1 MFGELSDDR
10 GRGPGERS
18 VWREEAGWEGVQPH
32 GCESMNEG
40 MGRTAAD
47 ETVKE
52 EEVSSRMELDGERKE
67 SRGTQALSKY
77 SQGLRVVRETFQR
90 GM

>member
-1 MFGELSDDR
+1 
-10 GRGPGERS
+10 
-18 VWREEAGWEGVQPH
+18 
-32 GCESMNEG
+32 

-67 SRGTQALSKY
+67 SRGTPTQALSKY
-77 SQGLRVVRETFQR
+77 SQGLRVVRETFR
-90 GM
+90 WGM

>member
-1 MFGELSDDR
+1 MTGGEDQENDGFGEKR
-10 GRGPGERS
+10 FTQ
-18 VWREEAGWEGVQPH
+18 EASWEGVQPH

-77 SQGLRVVRETFQR
+77 SRGLRVVRETFQR

>member
-1 MFGELSDDR
+1 
-10 GRGPGERS
+10 
-18 VWREEAGWEGVQPH
+18 
-32 GCESMNEG
+32 MNEG

-77 SQGLRVVRETFQR
+77 SQGLRVVRETFR
-90 GM
+90 WGM

>member
-1 MFGELSDDR
+1 
-10 GRGPGERS
+10 
-18 VWREEAGWEGVQPH
+18 
-32 GCESMNEG
+32 MNEG

-77 SQGLRVVRETFQR
+77 SQGLRIVRETFQR

>member
-1 MFGELSDDR
+1 
-10 GRGPGERS
+10 
-18 VWREEAGWEGVQPH
+18 
-32 GCESMNEG
+32 MNEG

-67 SRGTQALSKY
+67 SRGTLVSCPT
-77 SQGLRVVRETFQR
+77 R
-90 GM
+90 